1 MAILATKILQD
12 KIKYGDFMNT
22 GTPVQTNTPKNALP
36 GQSALGKGLYGQFLQ
51 RAANAGARTYAQG
64 VLPTYGEFMAQ
75 RSAENAAN
83 DIVTGNVQPRT
94 TYAGNMGG
102 AGGAAIPTARQTTP
116 AENMEGKTVRDMI
129 AEQRNITYAQAA
141 ADRERATIDARTAY
155 AQNRTTYGAN
165 AEALAGMGMQGS
177 GYGDYLE
184 GAAYAGQRADIQ
196 AARAGEIAAQR
207 EADRVYYA
215 DMMAQTEKENAA
227 YLHLLDLAKDGEYTA
242 DEIRAAAEKQ
252 GITDAADLDAL
263 TKAAGTAKT
272 EAEKANLPGN
282 ITADTTDKQIAD
294 MIAAGTLSPENEQ
307 AAKDARTEAAAQN
320 VEAALAAKDWEGAD
334 KLVEQYYKSGAYDED
349 ERQTYYMEK
358 MLDIIEQGGKSESDV
373 KARAQ
378 EIEKLANEGKI
389 SAEDAEAA
397 KKYLYQSIG
406 TVLTGDNVTLKT
418 VSGGAY
424 QGDTVF
430 DITINGETI
439 KAASFSGKT
448 DKEISDKLSAI
459 AGSDAKSGTLVLYDD
474 GVYMY
479 VNAEKGWRKLS
490 RNWINEGVLGS
501 LANKRIYE
509 ILKNDI
515 APTQASAVRPEH
527 KQKAAVVGPTSG
539 KTTYRENMVVG
550 PTK

>member
-1 MAILATKILQD
+1 MAIRATKILQD

-22 GTPVQTNTPKNALP
+22 GTPVQTNTPKNAIP

-51 RAANAGARTYAQG
+51 SAANAGARTYAQG

-75 RSAENAAN
+75 KSAENAAN

-102 AGGAAIPTARQTTP
+102 AAAGGRAMPTTY

-184 GAAYAGQRADIQ
+184 GAAYAAQRADIQ

-227 YLHLLDLAKDGEYTA
+227 YLTLLDAAKGGMYTA

-252 GITDAADLDAL
+252 GITNAADLDAL

-294 MIAAGTLSPENEQ
+294 MIAAGTLSAENEQ
-307 AAKDARTEAAAQN
+307 AAKDARTEAAAQKI
-320 VEAALAAKDWEGAD
+320 EEALAAKDWAGAD
-334 KLVEQYYKSGAYDED
+334 KLVEQYYKNGAYSED
-349 ERQTYYMEK
+349 ERQSYYMEK
-358 MLDIIEQGGKSESDV
+358 QLDIIEQGGKSESHV
-373 KARAQ
+373 KAREQ

-389 SAEDAEAA
+389 SAADAEAA
-397 KKYLYQSIG
+397 KKYLYRSVG
-406 TVLTGDNVTLKT
+406 NVLTGDNVTLKT

-479 VNAEKGWRKLS
+479 VDASRGWRKLS
-490 RNWINEGVLGS
+490 RNWINEGVLSS

-515 APTQASAVRPEH
+515 APTQASAVRPQH
-527 KQKAAVVGPTSG
+527 KQKAVVVGPTSG
-539 KTTYRENMVVG
+539 KTTYAENMVVG

>member
-1 MAILATKILQD
+1 MAIRATKILQD

-36 GQSALGKGLYGQFLQ
+36 GQSALGRGLYGQFLQ
-51 RAANAGARTYAQG
+51 SAANAGARTYMQG

-102 AGGAAIPTARQTTP
+102 AGGAAMPTARQTTP

-263 TKAAGTAKT
+263 TKAAGTART
-272 EAEKANLPGN
+272 EKEKENLPGN
-282 ITADTTDKQIAD
+282 ISADTTDKQIAD

-307 AAKDARTEAAAQN
+307 AAKDARTEAAAQKI
-320 VEAALAAKDWEGAD
+320 EEALAAKDWDGAD
-334 KLVEQYYKSGAYDED
+334 KLVEQYYKNGAYSED
-349 ERQTYYMEK
+349 ERQSYYLQK
-358 MLDIIEQGGKSESDV
+358 QLDIIEQGGKSESHV
-373 KARAQ
+373 KAREQ

-397 KKYLYQSIG
+397 KKYLYQIAG
-406 TVLTGDNVTLKT
+406 NVLTGDNVKVERKEGTTL
-418 VSGGAY
+418 
-424 QGDTVF
+424 F
-430 DITINGETI
+430 DITINGEKI
-439 KAASFSGKT
+439 KGAGFGNALDRALT
-448 DKEISDKLSAI
+448 EKLN
-459 AGSDAKSGTLVLYDD
+459 GMVGGNPDNGTLAIYDE
-474 GVYMY
+474 GVYIY
-479 VNAEKGWRKLS
+479 IDANIGWRKLS
-490 RNWINEGVLGS
+490 RNWAVLTPGAAN
-501 LANKRIYE
+501 ANKRIYE

-527 KQKAAVVGPTSG
+527 KAFVGPTSG

>member
-1 MAILATKILQD
+1 M
-12 KIKYGDFMNT
+12 
-22 GTPVQTNTPKNALP
+22 P
-36 GQSALGKGLYGQFLQ
+36 
-51 RAANAGARTYAQG
+51 
-64 VLPTYGEFMAQ
+64 
-75 RSAENAAN
+75 
-83 DIVTGNVQPRT
+83 T
-94 TYAGNMGG
+94 TY
-102 AGGAAIPTARQTTP
+102 

-165 AEALAGMGMQGS
+165 AEALAEMGMQGS

-227 YLHLLDLAKDGEYTA
+227 YLTLLDAAKSGEYTA

-252 GITDAADLDAL
+252 GITNAADLDAL

-282 ITADTTDKQIAD
+282 ISADTTDKQIAD

-307 AAKDARTEAAAQN
+307 AAKDARTEAAAQ
-320 VEAALAAKDWEGAD
+320 EIEEALAAKDWAGAD

-349 ERQTYYMEK
+349 ERQDYYMGK

-373 KARAQ
+373 KAREQ
-378 EIEKLANEGKI
+378 EIEKLKNEGKI
-389 SAEDAEAA
+389 SAADAEAA

-406 TVLTGDNVTLKT
+406 NVLTGDNVTLKT

-424 QGDTVF
+424 QDETVF

-439 KAASFSGKT
+439 KAASFSGKI

-539 KTTYRENMVVG
+539 TTTYAENMVVG

>member
-1 MAILATKILQD
+1 MATRATKILQD

-22 GTPVQTNTPKNALP
+22 GTPVQTNTPKNAIP
-36 GQSALGKGLYGQFLQ
+36 GQIALGRGLYGSFLQ
-51 RAANAGARTYAQG
+51 NAANAGARTYAQG

-75 RSAENAAN
+75 RSAENAAS

-94 TYAGNMGG
+94 TYAGNT
-102 AGGAAIPTARQTTP
+102 GGAAMPTTP
-116 AENMEGKTVRDMI
+116 AENLQGKTVRDMI

-165 AEALAGMGMQGS
+165 AEALAEMGMQSS

-215 DMMAQTEKENAA
+215 DMMAQTEKETAA
-227 YLHLLDLAKDGEYTA
+227 YLTLLDLAKGGEYTA

-334 KLVEQYYKSGAYDED
+334 KLVEQYYKSGAYSED
-349 ERQTYYMEK
+349 ERQTYYLQK
-358 MLDIIEQGGKSESDV
+358 QLDIIDQGGKSESDV
-373 KARAQ
+373 KAREQ
-378 EIEKLANEGKI
+378 EIEKLKNEGKI

-397 KKYLYQSIG
+397 KKYLYANIS
-406 TVLTGDNVTLKT
+406 TVVDGASVTYTPTRSTQNERDKT
-418 VSGGAY
+418 S
-424 QGDTVF
+424 F
-430 DITINGETI
+430 DLVINGEKVQTASHADTPVSREI
-439 KAASFSGKT
+439 KNILDSAAGENPT
-448 DKEISDKLSAI
+448 E
-459 AGSDAKSGTLVLYDD
+459 GTVVLYDE
-474 GVYMY
+474 GVYIY
-479 VNAEKGWRKLS
+479 INSRGYNGWYKVS
-490 RNWINEGVLGS
+490 RDWTKEGVISSGK
-501 LANKRIYE
+501 NKRIYE

-527 KQKAAVVGPTSG
+527 KQKAAVVGPASD
-539 KTTYRENMVVG
+539 KTTYAENMVVG

>member
-1 MAILATKILQD
+1 MAIRATKILQD

-22 GTPVQTNTPKNALP
+22 GTPVQTNTPKNAIP
-36 GQSALGKGLYGQFLQ
+36 GQIALGRGLYGSFLQ
-51 RAANAGARTYAQG
+51 SAANAGARTYAQG

-83 DIVTGNVQPRT
+83 DIVTGNVQPIT

-102 AGGAAIPTARQTTP
+102 AGGAAMPTARQTTP

-165 AEALAGMGMQGS
+165 AEALAEMGMQGS

-227 YLHLLDLAKDGEYTA
+227 YLTLLDWAKGGEYTA

-307 AAKDARTEAAAQN
+307 AAKDARTEAAAQ
-320 VEAALAAKDWEGAD
+320 EIEESLAAKDWAGAD

-349 ERQTYYMEK
+349 ERQTYYLQK
-358 MLDIIEQGGKSESDV
+358 QLDIIDQGGKSESDV
-373 KARAQ
+373 KAREQ
-378 EIEKLANEGKI
+378 EIEKLKNEGKI

-397 KKYLYQSIG
+397 KKYLYSSAG
-406 TVLTGDNVTLKT
+406 SVLTPDNAELRYVSDRAHITLNGKSYT
-418 VSGGAY
+418 VFVADVFNENVIDNLEKIAGKDISNGEIVSMDNDVYICYIVGGEAKWKKIAPSGGAFKKA
-424 QGDTVF
+424 VF
-430 DITINGETI
+430 DI
-439 KAASFSGKT
+439 AA
-448 DKEISDKLSAI
+448 
-459 AGSDAKSGTLVLYDD
+459 
-474 GVYMY
+474 
-479 VNAEKGWRKLS
+479 
-490 RNWINEGVLGS
+490 
-501 LANKRIYE
+501 
-509 ILKNDI
+509 
-515 APTQASAVRPEH
+515 TQASPARPEH
-527 KQKAAVVGPTSG
+527 KQKAAVVGPASD
-539 KTTYRENMVVG
+539 KTTYAENMVVG

>member
-1 MAILATKILQD
+1 MAIRATKILQD

-36 GQSALGKGLYGQFLQ
+36 GQSALGRGLYGGFLQ
-51 RAANAGARTYAQG
+51 SAANAGARTYAQG

-102 AGGAAIPTARQTTP
+102 AGGAAMPTARQTTP

-227 YLHLLDLAKDGEYTA
+227 YLHLLDFAKDGEYTA

-263 TKAAGTAKT
+263 AKAAGTAKT

-282 ITADTTDKQIAD
+282 ISADTTDKQIAD

-320 VEAALAAKDWEGAD
+320 VETALAAKDWAGAD
-334 KLVEQYYKSGAYDED
+334 KLVEQYYKNGAYDED
-349 ERQTYYMEK
+349 ERQDYYMEK

-373 KARAQ
+373 KAREQ
-378 EIEKLANEGKI
+378 EIEKLKNEGKI

-397 KKYLYQSIG
+397 KKYLYEQNVTISESYDYYSTGKG
-406 TVLTGDNVTLKT
+406 TVFTVKIDGETYTCAHDKLRVRGEVEEALNAAAGNKT
-418 VSGGAY
+418 TIGQIALY
-424 QGDTVF
+424 KDTVYVY
-430 DITINGETI
+430 
-439 KAASFSGKT
+439 T
-448 DKEISDKLSAI
+448 DEGGL
-459 AGSDAKSGTLVLYDD
+459 
-474 GVYMY
+474 
-479 VNAEKGWRKLS
+479 GWHKVS
-490 RNWINEGVLGS
+490 RNWFSSGS
-501 LANKRIYE
+501 SADNNKKLYE
-509 ILKNDI
+509 SLKNYRDTNTVAI
-515 APTQASAVRPEH
+515 RPEH
-527 KQKAAVVGPTSG
+527 TAVVGPTSG
-539 KTTYRENMVVG
+539 KTTYAENMVVG